1 MRKVPDTWLF
11 EPWRMPAEMQLRCG
25 LRVGGPDA
33 DIPTPLVDLERATRL
48 AKVRLFALRAQPEVK
63 AAKAAI
69 VRQHGSRTFVRK
81 RGGKR
86 RRGRSLLNWSCYEN
100 AKKNA
105 ICHSNSVLPVACR
118 FQWRKKWEKVWAE
131 VKYCSERCKRGGR

>member
-81 RGGKR
+81 RGGK
-86 RRGRSLLNWSCYEN
+86 
-100 AKKNA
+100 
-105 ICHSNSVLPVACR
+105 VPPVAVPA
-118 FQWRKKWEKVWAE
+118 QLELL
-131 VKYCSERCKRGGR
+131 